1 GSSTA
6 HRTVESPSQDLRQW
20 VVAAHVARKAAAVD
34 VVLEGG
40 FTSGDADPTDGV
52 QTRGT
57 MHPDHRVG
65 LVMFPE
71 TLAWQTARS
80 ATLMVAPDIAG
91 RSVPGARFHP
101 TNGGVAGALY
111 LFPHVIAR
119 PLPILDLRFGAVMA
133 VATSDVVDPY
143 RFHLLGQVASFRG
156 GDPRSRDLGL
166 ELDASIRLRGEIAR
180 GVTLRGGLE
189 GGVH

>member
-1 GSSTA
+1 
-6 HRTVESPSQDLRQW
+6 
-20 VVAAHVARKAAAVD
+20 
-34 VVLEGG
+34 
-40 FTSGDADPTDGV
+40 
-52 QTRGT
+52 

-71 TLAWQTARS
+71 TLAWQTARA
-80 ATLMVAPDIAG
+80 ATLMIAPDIAG
-91 RSVPGARFHP
+91 RAVPGARFHP

-119 PLPILDLRFGAVMA
+119 PTEILDLRFGAVMG
-133 VATSDVVDPY
+133 VTTSDVVDPY
-143 RFHLLGQVASFRG
+143 RFYLLGEVASFRG

-166 ELDASIRLRGEIAR
+166 ELDASILLHGEIAR

-189 GGVH
+189 GGVHFPGHAFDDGTGQMLDPIGLLRVLAGLTF